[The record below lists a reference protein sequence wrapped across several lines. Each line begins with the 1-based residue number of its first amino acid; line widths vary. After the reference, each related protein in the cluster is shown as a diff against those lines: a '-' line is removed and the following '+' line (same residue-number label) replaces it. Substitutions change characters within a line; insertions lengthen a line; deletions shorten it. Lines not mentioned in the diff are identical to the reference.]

1 VAHLGNSFLSDAFL
15 THGQVLDEEEIIA
28 LSEFNKLEK
37 RLAAKKGKD
46 AGSEGG

>member
-1 VAHLGNSFLSDAFL
+1 LLPPP
-15 THGQVLDEEEIIA
+15 QVLDEEEIIA

-46 AGSEGG
+46 SEEGG